1 MKYSEARVH
10 YKSLSAGGKERADWV
25 SMAIWKNANV
35 PGLYL
40 SKTWEDWK
48 SDLVPMEM
56 CRDYVGDLD
65 HNFENGIGLH
75 FHGSYGTGKTMLA
88 CLVLKEA
95 IRSFDHRKVPL
106 YTGYFITFSELV
118 DMFAGGWRDDLLKE
132 KMEKMIRNVDF
143 LVVDDLGKEFK
154 AQKINL
160 NQAALDSVLR
170 HRVYEQLPIIITTNR
185 STNEIETDYGAGTMS
200 LFREACKIINVTGKD
215 YRQKI
220 RDSR

>member
-1 MKYSEARVH
+1 
-10 YKSLSAGGKERADWV
+10 
-25 SMAIWKNANV
+25 
-35 PGLYL
+35 
-40 SKTWEDWK
+40 
-48 SDLVPMEM
+48 
-56 CRDYVGDLD
+56 
-65 HNFENGIGLH
+65 
-75 FHGSYGTGKTMLA
+75 
-88 CLVLKEA
+88 
-95 IRSFDHRKVPL
+95 
-106 YTGYFITFSELV
+106 
-118 DMFAGGWRDDLLKE
+118 MFAGGWRDDLLKE

-200 LFREACKIINVTGKD
+200 LFREACKIINVTGED